1 MIKNNTQIYVLF
13 LLFLVFMG
21 CDYERGS
28 SFKYIYDITLINHNG
43 KPIPLHYIYT
53 ASEGAIP
60 KVRRQVGSNGNI
72 VFEAKSHTNVDI
84 PHWSVFAESL
94 DNLEP
99 VNCITSNI
107 NLLPDLLGYDDYIIR
122 DTIRFDT
129 FAPFTIQI
137 KTKRKDVLS
146 YKIEA
151 FTKGADN
158 STGKLGDTTGV
169 IRDKARVSVNKS
181 LFKYNKNV
189 KKSQIDTTFTFNC
202 LSKTF
207 FLLRLEC
214 IYDNAPFNLS
224 IIERVYP
231 NTPRNKPFL
240 IEL

>member
-1 MIKNNTQIYVLF
+1 MSKNKIQVYTLF
-13 LLFLVFMG
+13 LLFLIFMG
-21 CDYERGS
+21 CDYERGK

-53 ASEGAIP
+53 ASEGKIP
-60 KVRRQVGSNGNI
+60 KIRKQVDSNGNI
-72 VFEAKSHTNVDI
+72 VFEAKSHSDADTH
-84 PHWSVFAESL
+84 HWSVFAESL
-94 DNLEP
+94 DNIEP
-99 VNCITSNI
+99 INCITSDI
-107 NLLPDLLGYDDYIIR
+107 NFTSQLLWDDFIIR

-129 FAPFTIQI
+129 FAPFPIQI

-151 FTKGADN
+151 FTKGPN
-158 STGKLGDTTGV
+158 NRTGKLEDTTGV
-169 IRDKARVSVNKS
+169 IRDKARASVNKN
-181 LFKYNKNV
+181 LFQYSKNV
-189 KKSQIDTTFTFNC
+189 KKSQIDTTFTFDC

-207 FLLRLEC
+207 FLLRLKC
-214 IYDNAPFNLS
+214 SYQNAPFDLD